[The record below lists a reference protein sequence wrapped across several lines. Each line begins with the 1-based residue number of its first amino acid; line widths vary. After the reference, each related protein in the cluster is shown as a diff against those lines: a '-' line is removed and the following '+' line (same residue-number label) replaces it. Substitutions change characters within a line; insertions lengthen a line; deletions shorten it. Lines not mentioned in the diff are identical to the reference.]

1 MQSTVDCLPLYIY
14 VELYFTGETVIPLY
28 LTVGGQL

>member
-1 MQSTVDCLPLYIY
+1 MQSTVDCLSLYIY
-14 VELYFTGETVIPLY
+14 VEVYFTGGAVIPPY